1 MTVRYIPKDSLNLH
15 NISQIHNGDII
26 AITTSIKGLDISH
39 VGFAYWVNGKL
50 HLLHASLNKKQ
61 VIIENIPLNEQLQQ
75 HKSQSGIRVLR
86 IIEKYKKSIRF
97 FLIDFLY

>member
-86 IIEKYKKSIRF
+86 IIENTKSR
-97 FLIDFLY
+97 